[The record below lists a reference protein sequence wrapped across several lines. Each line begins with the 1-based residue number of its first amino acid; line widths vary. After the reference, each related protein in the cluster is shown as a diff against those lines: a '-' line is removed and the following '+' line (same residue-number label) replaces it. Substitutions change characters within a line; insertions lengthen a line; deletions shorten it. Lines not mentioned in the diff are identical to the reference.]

1 MSRLNAARERLDKA
15 VGRLEK
21 ALEVLDGSDGGDSA
35 ALKGELSA
43 VRRDYAKLS
52 KAADQVEERLDK
64 AIGQL
69 KLVLEP

>member
-1 MSRLNAARERLDKA
+1 MSRLNVARERLDKA

-21 ALEVLDGSDGGDSA
+21 ALEGLGESDGADAS

-43 VRRDYAKLS
+43 VRQDYAKLS
-52 KAADQVEERLDK
+52 KAADQVEARLDK